1 MGNFEVEGL
10 DEEAAE
16 AAAAEANPRSESTSD
31 PALPPPSFPA
41 GLFEGL
47 LAASKAASAAA
58 GGGQAKAEKEGGS
71 SITGGLESPGGA
83 TDDPE
88 ADLKFGLASLE
99 LPPPAAARFTFIRVA
114 AACLSTIALKFMALE
129 ADSM

>member
-16 AAAAEANPRSESTSD
+16 AAAAEASPRSESTSD
-31 PALPPPSFPA
+31 PAFPPSFP
-41 GLFEGL
+41 GLFEG

-83 TDDPE
+83 TDDPD
-88 ADLKFGLASLE
+88 ADLKFGLASFE
-99 LPPPAAARFTFIRVA
+99 PPPPAAARFTFIRVA